1 MTKINKIAIL
11 SRTDI
16 CILCGKHWIDNA
28 FINPV
33 IATKTISDWCALYLK
48 EIQYK
53 SSDRH
58 TDEYLYT
65 HNLDMNTSRI

>member
-1 MTKINKIAIL
+1 MAFSNIFFLPVAISVSVTKINKITIL

-33 IATKTISDWCALYLK
+33 IATKQYLTGAPF
-48 EIQYK
+48 I
-53 SSDRH
+53 
-58 TDEYLYT
+58 
-65 HNLDMNTSRI
+65 